1 MPERSRKLFKIETY
15 LQPGDEQATGTG
27 GFDPRAADRHDEIM
41 AEFAA
46 IRRLLAAGTSATDQ
60 NVSQTAALLSELR
73 RELSEASKMK
83 TELDAITDAID
94 RTKLEIATLHQTN
107 FDSTEM
113 GRVTDQLDAIVLGTE
128 KATESIL
135 AAAEVID
142 EHAGN
147 LHAKLSGDDQGMAS
161 DMQDAVVRIFEACN
175 FQDLTGQR
183 ISKVVRAMHFVEER
197 VERMIQ
203 IWGGIDS
210 FSGIDGEK
218 PAEAE
223 GDHALLNGPALDD
236 DAGRA
241 SQDEID
247 ALFA

>member
-1 MPERSRKLFKIETY
+1 MPERNRKLFKIETY
-15 LQPGDEQATGTG
+15 LQSAEEPAAGAGP
-27 GFDPRAADRHDEIM
+27 DPRAGARHGELM

-46 IRRLLAAGTSATDQ
+46 IRRLLEARSEGESEV
-60 NVSQTAALLSELR
+60 NQTAALLAELR
-73 RELSEASKMK
+73 RELGEASKLK

-94 RTKLEIATLHQTN
+94 RTKREIASLHQTN

-128 KATESIL
+128 NATESIL
-135 AAAEVID
+135 AAAEHID
-142 EHAGN
+142 EVAGN
-147 LHAKLSGDDQGMAS
+147 LHAKLKGDDQGMVS
-161 DMQDAVVRIFEACN
+161 DMQDSVVRIFEACN

-183 ISKVVRAMHFVEER
+183 ISKVVKAMHFVEAR

-218 PAEAE
+218 PQAAE
-223 GDHALLNGPALDD
+223 GDHALLNGPALEDEF
-236 DAGRA
+236 GVA
-241 SQDEID
+241 SQDDID